1 MTTKEELHKRVVRLE
16 GVHPEQEIIIF
27 RDTDY
32 PTPAAAREALDQL
45 EADRPGAR
53 IIRVCRV

>member
-1 MTTKEELHKRVVRLE
+1 MTTKEELHKRVIRLE
-16 GVHPEQEIIIF
+16 GVPAEQEIIVF